1 MKIISK
7 ILLIL
12 AFTQLTACAV
22 MSKQE
27 CVSADWRQVGYDV
40 GVDGNTDISDQ
51 FNRREQT
58 CVKHGTSANWQQFQQ
73 GHSDG
78 IVQYCQLGNALE
90 LGASGHSQVI
100 DEQVCA
106 ERDYPGFRQ
115 AFDVGYQLY
124 VLRSRARDS
133 HSALV
138 NLSDSRDHHEQ
149 SNRRIR
155 HRLREGDIDEDE
167 RRRLRYRLRENRDD
181 IYQIDHK
188 VDQYRRRYQQ
198 DQSEANRYAN
208 EVYDDYAFSL
218 SDRFIDPRVKSSA
231 ADKPKQSEFDDRIDD
246 ILDQ

>member
-1 MKIISK
+1 
-7 ILLIL
+7 
-12 AFTQLTACAV
+12 

-27 CVSADWRQVGYDV
+27 CLGADWRQVGYSV

-58 CVKHGTSANWQQFQQ
+58 CVKHGASANWKRFQQ

-100 DEQVCA
+100 DNQICA
-106 ERDYPGFRQ
+106 ERDYPGFRE
-115 AFDVGYQLY
+115 AFNVGYQLH
-124 VLRSRARDS
+124 VLRSRARES

-138 NLSDSRDHHEQ
+138 NLSDSRDRYEQ
-149 SNRRIR
+149 SSRQIR
-155 HRLREGDIDEDE
+155 HRLREDNIDEAE
-167 RRRLRYRLRENRDD
+167 RKRLRYRLRENRDD
-181 IYQIDHK
+181 IYQIDRK
-188 VDQYRRRYQQ
+188 EEQYSRRYHR
-198 DQSEANRYAN
+198 DQSEANRYAD
-208 EVYDDYAFSL
+208 EVYDDYAFSV
-218 SDRFIDPRVKSSA
+218 SDRFIDPRVKTSA